1 VTGHSLGGA
10 LATLCAMDVSV
21 HTLPRVRAYYR
32 RKEAVEKTS
41 RGISTSLKMVM
52 YTFGQP
58 RVGDI
63 VFRSVYDTLCPESF
77 RVVVEGDV
85 VTSVPKNS
93 AGYRHAGTS
102 VLTDSKDVGNIIV
115 DPSFVERFFRTK
127 KVYLGVSVHLLDNY
141 RECLLAVKRAAG
153 ATGVSVAPE
162 KLEAQRQ
169 IRASSMTRQSA
180 RSREGREGDG
190 DVENGGGGGVPETA
204 MQRILRQSV
213 HRMSQNVDAA
223 GAGGGGGATLSP
235 MGSSTVLAS
244 AAATRYNNEL

>member
-1 VTGHSLGGA
+1 MTGHSLGGA

-190 DVENGGGGGVPETA
+190 DVENGGGGGVP
-204 MQRILRQSV
+204 
-213 HRMSQNVDAA
+213 
-223 GAGGGGGATLSP
+223 
-235 MGSSTVLAS
+235 
-244 AAATRYNNEL
+244 